1 MKKSPINVN
10 SWEEEDV
17 KRGRKLA
24 AEGKK
29 GHAEALFD
37 DAHDSYN
44 WHGGNYGHE
53 AMSMKGQVGKGTM
66 AYGRAGHVGS
76 YTGNNMKLNPVAET
90 ASQERKN
97 LLTDMPIDDRA
108 TPVQNHNQGY
118 NDREDESL
126 GMRTGAKRHFSQN
139 LHDRRD
145 ESYGA
150 WGNRKGGKVNR

>member
-1 MKKSPINVN
+1 MRKSPINVN

-44 WHGGNYGHE
+44 WRGGDYGHE
-53 AMSMKGQVGKGTM
+53 GMSMRGQVSKGSM
-66 AYGRAGHVGS
+66 ALGRAGHAGS
-76 YTGNNMKLNPVAET
+76 YTGNNMKLT
-90 ASQERKN
+90 ARQERAD
-97 LLTDMPIDDRA
+97 LLNDMPIDDHA
-108 TPVQNHNQGY
+108 TPVENHNQGY

-150 WGNRKGGKVNR
+150 WGKRKGGKVNK

>member
-1 MKKSPINVN
+1 MNKAEKYDMKQAYNEGLTKSARFNYLKN
-10 SWEEEDV
+10 AMHD
-17 KRGRKLA
+17 
-24 AEGKK
+24 KK
-29 GHAEALFD
+29 G
-37 DAHDSYN
+37 
-44 WHGGNYGHE
+44 
-53 AMSMKGQVGKGTM
+53 MSMKGQVDKGTM

-97 LLTDMPIDDRA
+97 LLTNMPIDDRA

-126 GMRTGAKRHFSQN
+126 AMRTGAERHFSQN

-150 WGNRKGGKVNR
+150 WGNRTGGKVNK

>member
-1 MKKSPINVN
+1 MRKSPINVN

-29 GHAEALFD
+29 GHADALFD

-53 AMSMKGQVGKGTM
+53 GMSMRGQVSKGSM
-66 AYGRAGHVGS
+66 ALGRAGHVGS

-90 ASQERKN
+90 ASQERTD
-97 LLTDMPIDDRA
+97 LLSDMPIDDRA
-108 TPVQNHNQGY
+108 TPVANLNKGY
-118 NDREDESL
+118 GQQVGKPSAASRQKWGGNKGDES
-126 GMRTGAKRHFSQN
+126 RS
-139 LHDRRD
+139 RRD
-145 ESYGA
+145 Y
-150 WGNRKGGKVNR
+150 